1 MLKMFSTQLTHLF
14 KKIQEQN
21 EFAIEDGAR
30 LLAQS
35 AVSDGVV
42 FIRGFREMSAVES
55 EAFDG
60 AEPFSKAV
68 KKMSNLAEVTPADRV
83 ILFSRFSNDAGA
95 VYVAKNLAAQGIPF
109 VAVCTVVDNEDE
121 VVAEVSD
128 NEIFGVGVQAQIA
141 SRQGDSGDSADLADF
156 ADVLID
162 LQLKKGLL
170 PDETGNRVG
179 YPGAMAGLFVYHALK
194 FTLDEILADF
204 E

>member
-21 EFAIEDGAR
+21 EFAIEDGSR

-35 AVSDGVV
+35 AINNGVI
-42 FIRGFREMSAVES
+42 FIRGFQEMAAVEK
-55 EAFDG
+55 EAILG

-68 KKMSNLAEVTPADRV
+68 KKMSNPAEATPADRV

-95 VYVAKNLAAQGIPF
+95 IYVAKNLASEDIPF
-109 VAVCTVVDNEDE
+109 VAVCTVVDAEENE
-121 VVAEVSD
+121 
-128 NEIFGVGVQAQIA
+128 
-141 SRQGDSGDSADLADF
+141 ADLADF

-170 PDETGNRVG
+170 PDEMGNRVG